1 MRLGLALGYWGRG
14 PSPAHLDLARE
25 AERLGYDS
33 VWTAEAWGSDAF
45 TALTWIAAHTSRI
58 RLGTAVAQMAARTPT
73 ATAMHA
79 LTLDHLSGGRMTLGL
94 GLSGP
99 QVVEGWYGRP
109 FPRSPL
115 TATREY
121 VDVVRQVLRREG
133 PVTLDGRYHPHPY
146 AGPDGTGLG
155 KPLKPITHP
164 LRADLPVLLG
174 AEGPKNIAQ
183 TLRIA
188 DGWLPLYWSPT
199 RWAEVYALPDTLPEG
214 FAVAPL
220 VRAQVCEDVSAG
232 LLPVK
237 AMLGFYIGGM
247 GPNGTRARHSP
258 GGGGRAAGGHNFHAG
273 LMARM
278 GYEAEARRIQE
289 LFAAGRREEAVLAVP
304 DSFADEI
311 SLVGPRERIAERL
324 ARWRKGPVTD
334 LLVTAPD
341 PATLRTLAELNG

>member
-14 PSPAHLDLARE
+14 PNPAHLELARA
-25 AERLGYDS
+25 AEELGYHS

-45 TALTWIAAHTSRI
+45 TPLTWIAAHTSRI

-79 LTLDHLSGGRMTLGL
+79 LTLDHLSGGRMMLGL

-109 FPRSPL
+109 FPASPL

-121 VDVVRQVLRREG
+121 VDIVRQVLRREG
-133 PVTLDGRYHPHPY
+133 PVELAGRFHTHPY
-146 AGPDGTGLG
+146 AGANGTGLG
-155 KPLKPITHP
+155 RPLRAITHP
-164 LRADLPVLLG
+164 LRPDLPVLLG
-174 AEGPKNIAQ
+174 AEGPKNVGQ
-183 TLRIA
+183 TTRIA

-199 RWAEVYALPDTLPEG
+199 RTEAYADALAGLREG
-214 FAVAPL
+214 FMVAPL
-220 VRAQVCEDVSAG
+220 VRAQVCDDIADG

-247 GPNGTRARHSP
+247 GHATR
-258 GGGGRAAGGHNFHAG
+258 NFHAD

-278 GYEAEARRIQE
+278 GYEEAARRVRE
-289 LFAAGRREEAVLAVP
+289 LFLAGRREEAVAAVP
-304 DSFADEI
+304 DAFADEI
-311 SLVGPRERIAERL
+311 SLVGPRQRIAERL
-324 ARWRKGPVTD
+324 ELWRQGPVTD
-334 LLVTAPD
+334 LLVTSPD
-341 PATLRTLAELNG
+341 PLTLRTLAELNA